1 MIVDGRVRR
10 GTIRRRAQLAA
21 LGLGQRLALV
31 VAELER
37 GRHKVEQAEAG
48 QFTGLRLIRLG
59 GPLGPD
65 ELRTGQA
72 LVKPETPEVRRFTA
86 HLDLLALSEGGRVS
100 PVRSG
105 HVGLLLFGTLVVAGQ
120 IEVLGQETIA
130 PGEGATVAV
139 TPLQPVYVEPG
150 MTFLLRDGNQGVW
163 SKGQPARWAGT
174 AGMGRVLEARGGV
187 TS

>member
-1 MIVDGRVRR
+1 QIREAPAEGAPLLYIDRVYSRRPSAEGVIVDGRVRR

-72 LVKPETPEVRRFTA
+72 LVKPETPEVRRFT
-86 HLDLLALSEGGRVS
+86 
-100 PVRSG
+100 
-105 HVGLLLFGTLVVAGQ
+105 
-120 IEVLGQETIA
+120 
-130 PGEGATVAV
+130 
-139 TPLQPVYVEPG
+139 
-150 MTFLLRDGNQGVW
+150 
-163 SKGQPARWAGT
+163 
-174 AGMGRVLEARGGV
+174 
-187 TS
+187 